1 MKDSSLPK
9 IRKSHGGELFFD
21 TMFINRS
28 LCTAEGTIYFS
39 VQQRP
44 LVQNHEKQCLPM
56 RDRKRKKTENKRAMK
71 ETVRC
76 WRTNVKIK
84 HEKFF

>member
-1 MKDSSLPK
+1 MAESF
-9 IRKSHGGELFFD
+9 FFD
-21 TMFINRS
+21 TLFVNRS

-44 LVQNHEKQCLPM
+44 LVQNHEKQCLSM
-56 RDRKRKKTENKRAMK
+56 GDRKRKKTENKRAMK

-84 HEKFF
+84 HEKFFQKKTAAAEI